1 MDGRLL
7 DHQELLSIA
16 NKDEQYF
23 SSWIGDDFQESV
35 QRIVGTRR
43 WISFRNAI
51 TVLSRFG
58 YFATTTLS
66 NVSTPGEEFCEAKV
80 SDKGFCRHLLMI
92 ILNNELRP
100 PSEISRSYAKLI
112 KDVHLITFFLFNDF
126 YELAK
131 RVTNYSYTT
140 SEPSSQSRRLTLLY
154 RFLGCLSLIKLVID
168 VIKHPQIFDVNN
180 VSSKQSDENSSMSK
194 DLTTVKAVQ
203 DSRLICHLCSEE
215 RNEPTSTIC
224 GHIFCWY
231 CIHNW
236 LKERSECPICR
247 TPTEPSRLIYLI
259 NFK

>member
-7 DHQELLSIA
+7 NHQELLSIA

-23 SSWIGDDFQESV
+23 QSWIGDDLQESV
-35 QRIVGTRR
+35 QQIIGTRR
-43 WISFRNAI
+43 WIQFRNAI

-66 NVSTPGEEFCEAKV
+66 NISTPGEEFCEAQV
-80 SDKGFCRHLLMI
+80 SDKGFWRHLLMV
-92 ILNNELRP
+92 ILNNELQP
-100 PSEISRSYAKLI
+100 PSEISRSYARLI
-112 KDVHLITFFLFNDF
+112 KDVHFITFFLFSDF

-131 RVTNYSYTT
+131 RITNFNYT
-140 SEPSSQSRRLTLLY
+140 SAEPSSQSKRLTHLY
-154 RFLGCLSLIKLVID
+154 RFLGCLSLLKLGID
-168 VIKHPQIFDVNN
+168 IVKHPQIFDINEE
-180 VSSKQSDENSSMSK
+180 SSIHDNSISDVKSSSSGRP
-194 DLTTVKAVQ
+194 VQ
-203 DSRLICHLCSEE
+203 DSSMVCHLCSEE
-215 RNEPTSTIC
+215 RKEPTSTLC

-236 LKERSECPICR
+236 LKQRSECPICR